1 MHHCDNVK
9 PKKNWKSTW
18 PKYIIYVS
26 PDTNIGGINLNF
38 EKKCSKSRTNSYY
51 HDCYRVSKKIMFRSI
66 PLFDA
71 DLDII
76 GSEIETGDTGSGLA
90 E

>member
-1 MHHCDNVK
+1 
-9 PKKNWKSTW
+9 
-18 PKYIIYVS
+18 
-26 PDTNIGGINLNF
+26 
-38 EKKCSKSRTNSYY
+38 
-51 HDCYRVSKKIMFRSI
+51 MFRSI